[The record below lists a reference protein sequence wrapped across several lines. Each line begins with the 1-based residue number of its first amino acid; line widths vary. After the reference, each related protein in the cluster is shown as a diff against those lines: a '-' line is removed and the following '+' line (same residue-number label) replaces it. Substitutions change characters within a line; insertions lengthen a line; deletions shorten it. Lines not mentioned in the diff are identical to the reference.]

1 MDLFKLEPGLA
12 VWTWITFGILFFILA
27 RYVIPVMLKN
37 LQEREDYIRSSVDKT
52 AEVEKRLASMR
63 SEREELLKE
72 TEAEADRILL
82 KIRREGDELRKR
94 LADQA
99 ELEARAIME
108 QARIQA
114 EQEKKAM
121 VESLRAELA
130 DFVCS
135 ATEEVVGFSFAGE
148 KERDLSRRLVSKL

>member
-63 SEREELLKE
+63 SERKELLKE

-148 KERDLSRRLVSKL
+148 KERDLRRRLVSKL